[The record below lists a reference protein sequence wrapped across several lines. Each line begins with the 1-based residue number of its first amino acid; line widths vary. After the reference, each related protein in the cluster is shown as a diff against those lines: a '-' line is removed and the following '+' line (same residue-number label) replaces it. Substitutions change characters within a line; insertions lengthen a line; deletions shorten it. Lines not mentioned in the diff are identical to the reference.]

1 MSRLSMNWV
10 LTWALALGVMLPGAS
25 FAAPLVAERQPVNM
39 TAIGM
44 FFVFVMAT
52 LAITWWAARQ
62 TKSTADFYTAGG
74 GISGFQNGLAIA
86 GDYMSAATLLGL
98 SSLVFA
104 KGYDG
109 FVYTVAFFM
118 GWPVITFLMAERL
131 RNLGKFTFADIVSY
145 RLDQNRIRTF
155 AAFGSLTV
163 VCCYLVVQMVGAGQL
178 IKLLFGL
185 DYRTA
190 VMVVGVLMLVYVIFG
205 GMIATTWVQIIKAV
219 LLLAGG
225 TTLAGLALAEFG
237 FSLENLA
244 QRAVDAHAIGSA
256 IMGPGAML
264 ADPIN
269 AASLS
274 LGLVFGIAGLPHILM
289 RFFTV
294 PNAKEARK
302 SVFYATGFI
311 GFFFLVVMVLGFAA
325 IVIVGTDPQFF
336 VGGDTKGALI
346 GGGNMVAMHLAKAVG
361 GNLFLGFLSAVAF
374 ATILAV
380 VSGLAL
386 AGASAISHDLYATVL
401 KKGTASEKDEM
412 RVTRIATVGLGLVAI
427 GLGILFEKM
436 NVAFLV
442 GLTFGVAA
450 STNFPVLIMAMYW
463 KGLTTRGA
471 LCGGFV
477 GLITALLLVILSPAV
492 WVTVLGHAQ
501 AIFPYDHPALFSM
514 PLAFLVIVVVSK
526 LDRSARAMRERA
538 AFDDQFVRAQTGLG
552 AAAASS
558 H

>member
-1 MSRLSMNWV
+1 MSRRLASLGLASLL
-10 LTWALALGVMLPGAS
+10 LTPAAA
-25 FAAPLVAERQPVNM
+25 FAAPLVVAEKQPINLH
-39 TAIGM
+39 AIGM
-44 FFVFVMAT
+44 FFVFVLGT
-52 LAITWWAARQ
+52 LMITWWAARQ
-62 TKSTADFYTAGG
+62 TKSTSDFYTAGG

-109 FVYTVAFFM
+109 FIYTVAFFV
-118 GWPVITFLMAERL
+118 GWPIITFLMAERL
-131 RNLGKFTFADIVSY
+131 RNLGRYTFADIVSY
-145 RLDQNRIRTF
+145 RLDQTKIRTF

-185 DYRTA
+185 DYSTA

-225 TTLAGLALAEFG
+225 TTLALLAMAEFG
-237 FSLENLA
+237 FSFETLA
-244 QRAVDAHAIGSA
+244 TRAVEAHATGWN
-256 IMGPGAML
+256 IMGPGSML

-302 SVFYATGFI
+302 SVFFATGFI
-311 GFFFLVVMVLGFAA
+311 GFFFLVVMVLGYAA
-325 IVIVGTDPQFF
+325 IVIVGTDPQFY
-336 VGGDTKGALI
+336 VGGDLKGALI

-412 RVTRIATVGLGLVAI
+412 RVTRIATVGLGIIAI
-427 GLGILFEKM
+427 LLGILFEKQ

-442 GLTFGVAA
+442 GLTFGIAA

-463 KGLTTRGA
+463 KDLTTKGA
-471 LCGGFV
+471 LAGGFV
-477 GLITALLLVILSPAV
+477 GLITALTLVILSPAV
-492 WVTVLGHAQ
+492 WVSVLGNAQ
-501 AIFPYDHPALFSM
+501 AIYPYDHPALFSM
-514 PLAFLVIVVVSK
+514 PLAFLVIVLVSK
-526 LDRSARAMRERA
+526 LDRSAQAARERA

-552 AAAASS
+552 AATAVA

>member
-1 MSRLSMNWV
+1 MSRLLS
-10 LTWALALGVMLPGAS
+10 LGLAGLLLSPTAA
-25 FAAPLVAERQPVNM
+25 FAAPIVAEKQPINLH
-39 TAIGM
+39 AIAM
-44 FFVFVMAT
+44 FFMFVMAT

-62 TKSTADFYTAGG
+62 TKSTSDFYTAGG

-109 FVYTVAFFM
+109 FVYTVAFFV

-131 RNLGKFTFADIVSY
+131 RNLGRYTFADIVSY
-145 RLDQNRIRTF
+145 RLDQTKIRTF

-185 DYRTA
+185 EYNTA

-237 FSLENLA
+237 FSLETLA
-244 QRAVDAHAIGSA
+244 SRAVEAHAIGWN
-256 IMGPGAML
+256 IMGPGSML

-311 GFFFLVVMVLGFAA
+311 GFFFLVVMVLGYAA
-325 IVIVGTDPQFF
+325 IVIVGSDPQFF

-380 VSGLAL
+380 VAGLAL
-386 AGASAISHDLYATVL
+386 AGASAISHDLYATVW
-401 KKGTASEKDEM
+401 KKGSASEKDEM
-412 RVTRIATVGLGLVAI
+412 RVTRIATVGLGIVAI
-427 GLGILFEKM
+427 GLGILFEQQ

-442 GLTFGVAA
+442 GLTFGIAA

-463 KGLTTRGA
+463 KDLTTRGA
-471 LCGGFV
+471 LLGGFA
-477 GLITALLLVILSPAV
+477 GLVTALVLVILSPAV
-492 WVTVLGHAQ
+492 WVNVLGNAQ
-501 AIFPYDHPALFSM
+501 AIYPYDHPALFSM

-526 LDRSARAMRERA
+526 LDRSAHAERERA

>member
-325 IVIVGTDPQFF
+325 IVIVGQDPQFF
-336 VGGDTKGALI
+336 VDGQLGGALI

-380 VSGLAL
+380 VAGLAL

-401 KKGTASEKDEM
+401 KKGRASERDEM

-427 GLGILFEKM
+427 GLGILFEQQ

-442 GLTFGVAA
+442 GLTFGIAA

-471 LCGGFV
+471 LLGGCA
-477 GLITALLLVILSPAV
+477 GLISALVLVILSPAV
-492 WVTVLGHAQ
+492 WVAVLGHAE
-501 AIFPYDHPALFSM
+501 AIYPYDHPALFSM
-514 PLAFLVIVVVSK
+514 PLAFLVIVVVSRM
-526 LDRSARAMRERA
+526 DRSARAERERA

-552 AAAASS
+552 AAASS

>member
-1 MSRLSMNWV
+1 MSRR
-10 LTWALALGVMLPGAS
+10 LASLGLAS
-25 FAAPLVAERQPVNM
+25 LLLAPAAAFAAPLVVAEKQPINLH
-39 TAIGM
+39 AIGM
-44 FFVFVMAT
+44 FFVFVLGT
-52 LAITWWAARQ
+52 LMITWWAARQ
-62 TKSTADFYTAGG
+62 TKSTSDFYTAGG

-109 FVYTVAFFM
+109 FIYTVAFFV
-118 GWPVITFLMAERL
+118 GWPIITFLMAERL
-131 RNLGKFTFADIVSY
+131 RNLGRYTFADIVSY
-145 RLDQNRIRTF
+145 RLDQTKIRTF

-185 DYRTA
+185 DYSTA

-225 TTLAGLALAEFG
+225 TTLALLAMAEFG
-237 FSLENLA
+237 FSFETLA
-244 QRAVDAHAIGSA
+244 TRAVKAHATGWN
-256 IMGPGAML
+256 IMGPGSML

-302 SVFYATGFI
+302 SVFFATGFI
-311 GFFFLVVMVLGFAA
+311 GFFFLVVMVLGYAA
-325 IVIVGTDPQFF
+325 IVIVGTDPQFY
-336 VGGDTKGALI
+336 VGGDLKGALI

-412 RVTRIATVGLGLVAI
+412 RVTRIATVGLGIIAI
-427 GLGILFEKM
+427 LLGILFEKQ

-442 GLTFGVAA
+442 GLTFGIAA

-463 KGLTTRGA
+463 KDLTTKGA
-471 LCGGFV
+471 LAGGFV
-477 GLITALLLVILSPAV
+477 GLFTALTLVILSPAV
-492 WVTVLGHAQ
+492 WVSVLGNAQ
-501 AIFPYDHPALFSM
+501 AIYPYDHPALFSM
-514 PLAFLVIVVVSK
+514 PLAFLVIVLVSK
-526 LDRSARAMRERA
+526 LDRSAQAARERA

-552 AAAASS
+552 AATAVA

>member
-1 MSRLSMNWV
+1 MSRYL
-10 LTWALALGVMLPGAS
+10 LCLGALLLAPTLALA
-25 FAAPLVAERQPVNM
+25 APMVAEKQPVNLH
-39 TAIGM
+39 AIGM
-44 FFVFVMAT
+44 FFVFVLGT

-62 TKSTADFYTAGG
+62 TRSTSDFYTAGG

-109 FVYTVAFFM
+109 FIYTVAFFV
-118 GWPVITFLMAERL
+118 GWPIITFLMAERL
-131 RNLGKFTFADIVSY
+131 RNLGRFTFADIVSY
-145 RLDQNRIRTF
+145 RLDQTRIRTF

-219 LLLAGG
+219 LLLVGG
-225 TTLAGLALAEFG
+225 TTLALLAMAEFG
-237 FSLENLA
+237 FSFETLA
-244 QRAVDAHAIGSA
+244 ARAVQAHATGWN
-256 IMGPGAML
+256 IMGPGSML

-311 GFFFLVVMVLGFAA
+311 GFFFLVVMVLGYAA

-336 VGGDTKGALI
+336 VGGDVKAALI

-401 KKGTASEKDEM
+401 KKGRATEQQEM
-412 RVTRIATVGLGLVAI
+412 RVTRFATVGLGLVAI
-427 GLGILFEKM
+427 CLGLLFE
-436 NVAFLV
+436 NQNIAFLV
-442 GLTFGVAA
+442 GLTFGIAA
-450 STNFPVLIMAMYW
+450 STNFPVLLMAMYW

-471 LCGGFV
+471 LAGGFT
-477 GLITALLLVILSPAV
+477 GLVSALVLVILSPAV
-492 WVTVLGHAQ
+492 WVAVLGNAQ
-501 AIFPYDHPALFSM
+501 AIYPYDHPALFSM
-514 PLAFLVIVVVSK
+514 PLAFLVTVVVSL
-526 LDRSARAMRERA
+526 LDNSARAARERE

>member
-1 MSRLSMNWV
+1 MNRTALLVLSSLL
-10 LTWALALGVMLPGAS
+10 LTPAA
-25 FAAPLVAERQPVNM
+25 FAAPLVADKQPVNLH
-39 TAIGM
+39 AIAM
-44 FFVFVMAT
+44 FFVFVLGT

-62 TKSTADFYTAGG
+62 TRSTSDFYTAGG

-109 FVYTVAFFM
+109 FIYTVAFFV
-118 GWPVITFLMAERL
+118 GWPIITFLMAERL
-131 RNLGKFTFADIVSY
+131 RNLGRYTFADIVSY
-145 RLDQNRIRTF
+145 RLDQTRIRTF
-155 AAFGSLTV
+155 AALGSLTV

-185 DYRTA
+185 DYSTA
-190 VMVVGVLMLVYVIFG
+190 VMVVGALMLVYVIFG

-225 TTLAGLALAEFG
+225 TTLALLAMAEFG
-237 FSLENLA
+237 FSLETLA
-244 QRAVDAHAIGSA
+244 SRAVNVHSTGWS
-256 IMGPGAML
+256 IMGPGSML

-311 GFFFLVVMVLGFAA
+311 GFFFLVVMVLGYAA
-325 IVIVGTDPQFF
+325 IVIVGTDPQFY
-336 VGGDTKGALI
+336 VDGDLKGALI

-386 AGASAISHDLYATVL
+386 AGASAISHDLYATVW

-412 RVTRIATVGLGLVAI
+412 RVTRIATVGLGIIAI
-427 GLGILFEKM
+427 LLGILFEKQ

-442 GLTFGVAA
+442 GLTFGIAA

-471 LCGGFV
+471 LAGGFA
-477 GLITALLLVILSPAV
+477 GLITALGLVILSPAV
-492 WVTVLGHAQ
+492 WVSVLGNAQ
-501 AIFPYDHPALFSM
+501 AIYPYDHPALFSM
-514 PLAFLVIVVVSK
+514 PLAFLVTVIVSR
-526 LDRSARAMRERA
+526 LDRSARAARERA

-552 AAAASS
+552 AATAVS

>member
-1 MSRLSMNWV
+1 MRRTLS
-10 LTWALALGVMLPGAS
+10 LSLAALCLAPMAA
-25 FAAPLVAERQPVNM
+25 FAAPLLTAEKQPLNLH
-39 TAIGM
+39 AIGM
-44 FFVFVMAT
+44 FFVFVLGT

-311 GFFFLVVMVLGFAA
+311 GFFFLMVMVLGFAA
-325 IVIVGTDPQFF
+325 IVIVGQDPQFF
-336 VGGDTKGALI
+336 VDGQLGGALI

-380 VSGLAL
+380 VAGLAL

-401 KKGTASEKDEM
+401 KKGRASERDEM

-427 GLGILFEKM
+427 GLGILFEQQ

-442 GLTFGVAA
+442 GLTFGIAA

-471 LCGGFV
+471 LLGGCA
-477 GLITALLLVILSPAV
+477 GLISALVLVILSPAV
-492 WVTVLGHAQ
+492 WVAVLGHAE
-501 AIFPYDHPALFSM
+501 AIYPYDHPALFSM
-514 PLAFLVIVVVSK
+514 PLAFLVIVVVSRM
-526 LDRSARAMRERA
+526 DRSARAERERA

>member
-1 MSRLSMNWV
+1 MKRLLSLV
-10 LTWALALGVMLPGAS
+10 LLGLAPGAA
-25 FAAPLVAERQPVNM
+25 FAANESPINLH
-39 TAIGM
+39 AIGM
-44 FFVFVMAT
+44 FFVFVLAT
-52 LAITWWAARQ
+52 LGITWWAARR
-62 TKSTADFYTAGG
+62 TKSTSDFYTAGG

-98 SSLVFA
+98 SSLMFA

-109 FVYTVAFFM
+109 FVYTVAFFV

-131 RNLGKFTFADIVSY
+131 RNLGKYTFADIVSY
-145 RLDQNRIRTF
+145 RLDQTKIRTF

-185 DYRTA
+185 EYTTA

-219 LLLAGG
+219 LLLVGG
-225 TTLAGLALAEFG
+225 TTLALMALSEFG
-237 FSLENLA
+237 FSLETLA
-244 QRAVDAHAIGSA
+244 AQAVDAHAIGNA
-256 IMGPGAML
+256 IMGPGSML

-311 GFFFLVVMVLGFAA
+311 GFFFLVVAVLGFSA
-325 IVIVGTDPQFF
+325 IVIVGQDPQYF
-336 VGGDTKGALI
+336 VGGDTQGALI
-346 GGGNMVAMHLAKAVG
+346 GGGNMVAMHLANAVG

-380 VSGLAL
+380 VAGLAL
-386 AGASAISHDLYATVL
+386 AGASAISHDLYATVI
-401 KKGTASEKDEM
+401 KKGKASEKDEM
-412 RVTRIATVGLGLVAI
+412 RVSRIATVGLGIIAI
-427 GLGILFEKM
+427 LLGVLFEKQ

-442 GLTFGVAA
+442 GLTFGIAA

-471 LCGGFV
+471 LAGGFA
-477 GLITALLLVILSPAV
+477 GLFSALLLVILSPAV
-492 WVTVLGHAQ
+492 WVAVLGNAQ
-501 AIFPYDHPALFSM
+501 AIYPYDHPALFSM
-514 PLAFLVIVVVSK
+514 PLAFIVTVLVSK
-526 LDRSARAMRERA
+526 LDNSARAARERA

>member
-1 MSRLSMNWV
+1 MNPRF
-10 LTWALALGVMLPGAS
+10 LALGALLLAPSLA
-25 FAAPLVAERQPVNM
+25 FAAPIIAEKQPINLH
-39 TAIGM
+39 AIGM
-44 FFVFVMAT
+44 FFVFVLGT

-62 TKSTADFYTAGG
+62 TQSTSDFYTAGG

-109 FVYTVAFFM
+109 FIYTVAFFV
-118 GWPVITFLMAERL
+118 GWPIITFLMAERL
-131 RNLGKFTFADIVSY
+131 RNLGRFTFADIVSY
-145 RLDQNRIRTF
+145 RLDQTRIRTF

-185 DYRTA
+185 DYSTA
-190 VMVVGVLMLVYVIFG
+190 VMVVGALMLVYVIFG

-225 TTLAGLALAEFG
+225 TTLALLAMAEFG
-237 FSLENLA
+237 FSFETLA
-244 QRAVDAHAIGSA
+244 TRAVEAHAIGWN
-256 IMGPGAML
+256 IMGPGSML

-311 GFFFLVVMVLGFAA
+311 GFFFLVVMVLGYAA

-336 VGGDTKGALI
+336 VGGDTKAALI

-401 KKGTASEKDEM
+401 KKGNATEQQEM
-412 RVTRIATVGLGLVAI
+412 RVTRFATVGLGIVAI
-427 GLGILFEKM
+427 LLGILFEGQ

-442 GLTFGVAA
+442 GLTFGIAA

-463 KGLTTRGA
+463 KDLTTRGA
-471 LCGGFV
+471 LAGGFA
-477 GLITALLLVILSPAV
+477 GLLTALVLVILSPAV
-492 WVTVLGHAQ
+492 WVAVLGHDK
-501 AIFPYDHPALFSM
+501 AIYPYDHPALFSM
-514 PLAFLVIVVVSK
+514 PLAFVVIVVVSLMDK
-526 LDRSARAMRERA
+526 SARAARERE